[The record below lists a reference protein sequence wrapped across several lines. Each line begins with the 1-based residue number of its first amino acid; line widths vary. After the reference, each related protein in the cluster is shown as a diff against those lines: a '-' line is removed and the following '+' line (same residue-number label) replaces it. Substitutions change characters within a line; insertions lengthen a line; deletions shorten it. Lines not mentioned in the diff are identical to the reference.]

1 VVTTSCE
8 VVDAI
13 YFEGYAL
20 ARETHHHGP
29 EHSLPNTLT
38 HTFVKLTI
46 MSFFKSL
53 TLFFSLV
60 PSILGTPVPNII
72 HDLSA
77 LETRESPGTIEILE
91 NALLGFFNL
100 DKGAIQEIALL
111 ESALKD
117 VQAGKINP
125 VTTLEEALASLA
137 EIPPSSNDEHNIL
150 KIATNL
156 ILNGLAPQ
164 NILDLIAGIT
174 DQDINSSNNNNTV
187 DPSKPIYP
195 KKETKDAP
203 YSQSEKDLRSAIFIP
218 ETFEYGANNK
228 TPVLLVP
235 GTADPAGSTYHFSY
249 AKLLA
254 ESNFADPVWI
264 NIPGNSLGDVQVNAE
279 YVAYAM
285 NYISAISNSSS
296 SSNGRKIGVVSWSQG
311 GIDVQ
316 WALKYWPSSREVVN
330 DFMALSAD
338 FHGTLFAAVCLT
350 SSSPLCT
357 PSFKQQYY
365 NSNLI
370 QTLRGGDE
378 GGASAFV
385 PTTSVY
391 SGVDEVVQ
399 PQIGT
404 NASAYLLDERGVG
417 VSNVQIQV
425 GCPGLPAGGF
435 YLHETMLVNPLAFAL
450 FADAL
455 THDGP
460 GELSRVDLNTVCNQL
475 VPPGL
480 GLDDLLGT
488 EVMALVYGSLDTLTY
503 GYVGDSEP
511 PIKEYAVQ

>member
-1 VVTTSCE
+1 MRFSRSL
-8 VVDAI
+8 
-13 YFEGYAL
+13 AL
-20 ARETHHHGP
+20 F
-29 EHSLPNTLT
+29 S
-38 HTFVKLTI
+38 
-46 MSFFKSL
+46 
-53 TLFFSLV
+53 SLV
-60 PSILGTPVPNII
+60 PSTLGTPVPNII
-72 HDLSA
+72 HDLST
-77 LETRESPGTIEILE
+77 LETRDSPGTIEILE
-91 NALLGFFNL
+91 NAFLGFFNL
-100 DKGAIQEIALL
+100 DKETIQQITLL

-125 VTTLEEALASLA
+125 VTTLEEAFASLA
-137 EIPPSSNDEHNIL
+137 EIPPSSNEEHNIL
-150 KIATNL
+150 TIATNL
-156 ILNGLAPQ
+156 VLNGLAPQ
-164 NILDLIAGIT
+164 NTLDLIAGII

-187 DPSKPIYP
+187 NPPNPIYP

-203 YSQSEKDLRSAIFIP
+203 YSQSEQDLRSVIFIP
-218 ETFEYGANNK
+218 ETFEYGANNR

-254 ESNFADPVWI
+254 ESDFADPVWV
-264 NIPGNSLGDVQVNAE
+264 NIPGNSLGDIQVNAE

-285 NYISAISNSSS
+285 NYISAISNASYNGP
-296 SSNGRKIGVVSWSQG
+296 NGRKIGVISWSQG

-316 WALKYWPSSREVVN
+316 WALKYWPSTRDIVE

-357 PSFKQQYY
+357 PSIKQQYY

-370 QTLRGGDE
+370 HALWGGHERGDF
-378 GGASAFV
+378 AFV

-391 SGVDEVVQ
+391 SGVDQVVQ

-450 FADAL
+450 FADAI

-460 GELSRVDLNTVCNQL
+460 GDLARVDLDTVCNQL

-503 GYVGDSEP
+503 GYVGDNEP
-511 PIKEYAVQ
+511 PIKEYAKQ